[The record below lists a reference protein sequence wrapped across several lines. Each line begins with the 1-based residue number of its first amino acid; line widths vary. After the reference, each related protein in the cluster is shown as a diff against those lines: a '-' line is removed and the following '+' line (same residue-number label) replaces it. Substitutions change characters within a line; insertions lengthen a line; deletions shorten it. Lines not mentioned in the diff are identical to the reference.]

1 MIEIKK
7 AHLVYAAAAC
17 LAVGYWLST
26 YHAAPAPVDRPVL
39 RFLAHLAKTGL
50 WLMIFA
56 EPNPTP
62 QSTYKLALIGED
74 GFPRVNHAE
83 AF

>member
-1 MIEIKK
+1 MISVKK
-7 AHLVYAAAAC
+7 VYLVYAAAAC
-17 LAVGYWLST
+17 LAVGYWLSSSPSVP
-26 YHAAPAPVDRPVL
+26 APADRPVL
-39 RFLAHLAKTGL
+39 RFLARLAKTGL

>member
-1 MIEIKK
+1 MIEMKK

-17 LAVGYWLST
+17 LAVGYWLSST
-26 YHAAPAPVDRPVL
+26 PSVPAPVDRPVL
-39 RFLAHLAKTGL
+39 RFLARLAKTGL

-62 QSTYKLALIGED
+62 QSTYKLTLVGED
-74 GFPRVNHAE
+74 GYPRVNHAE